1 MDVVAIGAALGLALV
16 LGISSAPNAASALI
30 ASRSAPSRVA
40 LGYSFL
46 LHALGALLGGTAV
59 ALTIAHLVSVPDDEV
74 ASVYAAG
81 CIAPIAFVGVAAR
94 LGLPTSATHGLV
106 GGLAG
111 AGLAEGGIHA
121 VNWGGFDGI
130 RPVGVFGALSALI
143 LAPIVGL
150 AAGWATRRVAVRALA
165 RGTRRLLGPVRGGI
179 WIAAGAVALSDG
191 TNDGQKAMGVAA
203 TTLLATGAI
212 DSFEIPWSV
221 RWSVALVFALGTVV
235 GGGRVVRRVGR
246 GYFRP
251 TPVDSLASQTSAAAV
266 ILGSTAVGAPVST
279 STVVTAAVVGVG
291 ADRHPRHV
299 RWAGVADT
307 ISAWFLTIPV
317 CAILGAVLYGCATLV
332 S

>member
-1 MDVVAIGAALGLALV
+1 MDVVAIAAALGLALV
-16 LGISSAPNAASALI
+16 LGISSAPNAASALV
-30 ASRSAPSRVA
+30 ASRAAPWRVA
-40 LGYSFL
+40 LGYSFV
-46 LHALGALLGGTAV
+46 LHAVGALLGGTAV
-59 ALTIAHLVSVPDDEV
+59 ALTIARLVSVPDDEV

-81 CIAPIAFVGVAAR
+81 SIAAIAFVAVAAR

-111 AGLAEGGIHA
+111 AALAEGGVHA
-121 VNWGGFDGI
+121 VHWGGFDGF
-130 RPVGVFGALSALI
+130 RPIGVLGI
-143 LAPIVGL
+143 LAALVLSPIVGV

-179 WIAAGAVALSDG
+179 WVAAGAVAVSDG

-203 TTLLATGAI
+203 ATLLATGAI
-212 DSFEIPWSV
+212 DSFEIPTSL

-291 ADRHPRHV
+291 AARHPRHV

-317 CAILGAVLYGCATLV
+317 CAILGVLLYGCATLIP
-332 S
+332 

>member
-1 MDVVAIGAALGLALV
+1 VDVVAIAAALGLALV
-16 LGISSAPNAASALI
+16 LGISSAPNAASALV
-30 ASRSAPSRVA
+30 ASRAASWRVA

-46 LHALGALLGGTAV
+46 LHAVGALLGGTAV
-59 ALTIAHLVSVPDDEV
+59 ALTIARLVSVPDDEV

-81 CIAPIAFVGVAAR
+81 SIAAIAFVAVAAR

-111 AGLAEGGIHA
+111 AALAEGGVHA
-121 VNWGGFDGI
+121 VHWGGFDGF
-130 RPVGVFGALSALI
+130 RPIGVLGI
-143 LAPIVGL
+143 LAALVLSPIVGV

-179 WIAAGAVALSDG
+179 WVAAGAVAVSDG

-203 TTLLATGAI
+203 ATLLATGAI
-212 DSFEIPWSV
+212 DSFEIPTSL

-317 CAILGAVLYGCATLV
+317 CAILGALLYGCATLIP
-332 S
+332 

>member
-1 MDVVAIGAALGLALV
+1 MDVVAIAAALGLALV
-16 LGISSAPNAASALI
+16 LGISSAPNAASALV
-30 ASRSAPSRVA
+30 ASRAASWRVA

-46 LHALGALLGGTAV
+46 LHAVGALLGGTAV
-59 ALTIAHLVSVPDDEV
+59 ALTIARLVSVPDDEV

-81 CIAPIAFVGVAAR
+81 SIAAIAFVAVAAR

-111 AGLAEGGIHA
+111 AALAEGGVHA
-121 VNWGGFDGI
+121 VHWGGFDGF
-130 RPVGVFGALSALI
+130 RPIGVLGI
-143 LAPIVGL
+143 LAALVLSPIVGV

-179 WIAAGAVALSDG
+179 WVAAGAVAVSDG

-203 TTLLATGAI
+203 ATLLATGAI
-212 DSFEIPWSV
+212 DSFEIPTSL
-221 RWSVALVFALGTVV
+221 RWSVALVFALGTAV

-317 CAILGAVLYGCATLV
+317 CAILGALLYGCATLI

>member
-1 MDVVAIGAALGLALV
+1 MDAVAIGAALGLALV
-16 LGISSAPNAASALI
+16 LGISSAPNAASALV
-30 ASRSAPSRVA
+30 ASRTAPWRVA
-40 LGYSFL
+40 LGYSFV

-59 ALTIAHLVSVPDDEV
+59 ALTIAHLVSVPNDDV
-74 ASVYAAG
+74 APVYAAG
-81 CIAPIAFVGVAAR
+81 CIATIAFVGVAAR

-106 GGLAG
+106 GGVAG
-111 AGLAEGGIHA
+111 AGLAEGGVHA

-130 RPVGVFGALSALI
+130 RPIGVIGTLVALFVS
-143 LAPIVGL
+143 PIIGL
-150 AAGWATRRVAVRALA
+150 AAGWAARRIAVRALS
-165 RGTRRLLGPVRGGI
+165 RGTRRMLGPVRGGI
-179 WIAAGAVALSDG
+179 WVAAGAVALSDG
-191 TNDGQKAMGVAA
+191 TNNGQKAMGVAA

-212 DSFEIPWSV
+212 DTFEIPASV

-307 ISAWFLTIPV
+307 VSAWFLTIPV
-317 CAILGAVLYGCATLV
+317 CAILGALLYGCATLA

>member
-1 MDVVAIGAALGLALV
+1 MDVVAIAAALGLALV
-16 LGISSAPNAASALI
+16 LGISSAPNAASALV
-30 ASRSAPSRVA
+30 ASRAAPWRVA
-40 LGYSFL
+40 LGYSFV
-46 LHALGALLGGTAV
+46 LHAVGALLGGTAV
-59 ALTIAHLVSVPDDEV
+59 ALTIARLVSVPDDEV

-81 CIAPIAFVGVAAR
+81 SIAAIAFVAVAAR

-111 AGLAEGGIHA
+111 AALAEGGVHA
-121 VNWGGFDGI
+121 VHWGGFDGF
-130 RPVGVFGALSALI
+130 RPIGVLGI
-143 LAPIVGL
+143 LAALVLSPIVGV

-179 WIAAGAVALSDG
+179 WVAAGAVAVSDG

-203 TTLLATGAI
+203 ATLLATGAI
-212 DSFEIPWSV
+212 DSFEIPTSL

-317 CAILGAVLYGCATLV
+317 CAILGALLYGCATLI

>member
-1 MDVVAIGAALGLALV
+1 MSRAPVSPREASTPSTGEASTGSGPVGVLGTLAALVVA
-16 LGISSAPNAASALI
+16 
-30 ASRSAPSRVA
+30 
-40 LGYSFL
+40 
-46 LHALGALLGGTAV
+46 
-59 ALTIAHLVSVPDDEV
+59 
-74 ASVYAAG
+74 
-81 CIAPIAFVGVAAR
+81 PILGVAA
-94 LGLPTSATHGLV
+94 
-106 GGLAG
+106 
-111 AGLAEGGIHA
+111 
-121 VNWGGFDGI
+121 
-130 RPVGVFGALSALI
+130 
-143 LAPIVGL
+143 
-150 AAGWATRRVAVRALA
+150 GWTARRVAVRALS
-165 RGTRRLLGPVRGGI
+165 RGTRRMLGPVRGGI
-179 WIAAGAVALSDG
+179 WVAAGAVALTDG

-212 DSFEIPWSV
+212 DSFEIPSSV

-307 ISAWFLTIPV
+307 ISAWFLTVPV
-317 CAILGAVLYGCATLV
+317 CAILGALLYLCASLV